1 MRQKYNEAQKR
12 LLNLKRTPKYTK
24 IQELEI
30 QLTTFEEETTRMK
43 QALDET
49 IQLRTNEIYN
59 IEKITN
65 LEEKYYMQSNIIDGL
80 RRDH

>member
-1 MRQKYNEAQKR
+1 
-12 LLNLKRTPKYTK
+12 
-24 IQELEI
+24 
-30 QLTTFEEETTRMK
+30 MK
-43 QALDET
+43 EALDET

-80 RRDH
+80 RRDNQELSTALKLIEDENNSLMAIKEVEDKSYEKKNLQIS